1 MKAQLDTVIN
11 KFLADNQIQPGTV
24 AVPVDLI
31 LKKVQEANP
40 SVPITKAAIGRRLTG
55 TFLKKQQY
63 GTWGE
68 IQGLVQCYFLNKA
81 I

>member
-1 MKAQLDTVIN
+1 MKTQLDSVVSE
-11 KFLADNQIQPGTV
+11 FLNTNQIAPGTV

-40 SVPITKAAIGRRLTG
+40 TIPVTKAAIGRRLTG
-55 TFLKKQQY
+55 TYSKKQQY

-68 IQGLVQCYFLNKA
+68 ISGLVQCYYLNKS